1 MNDYYCCIIIT
12 NKKEIKSLLNKN
24 SFLLRKKKI
33 TKRIIT
39 MKAKKLSVITQLV
52 GDEATVNP
60 QHEFGPQPKDDK
72 IY

>member
-1 MNDYYCCIIIT
+1 
-12 NKKEIKSLLNKN
+12 
-24 SFLLRKKKI
+24 
-33 TKRIIT
+33 